1 MAQLATIR
9 SLTSASVMLSGVVH
23 LVLWAEGMSA
33 LSVVGPAFL
42 VNAVAGLALGV
53 ALQLWDHWLPL
64 LGAAAFGAAT
74 LGAFVLSTT
83 VGFFGVHEQWRGP
96 AVWLSAISEVAA
108 IVLGAVGAWWWVRS
122 ARRSAPGSAAVAPAA
137 AAAARPSGAARRP

>member
-1 MAQLATIR
+1 MAALPVIR

-23 LVLWAEGMSA
+23 LVLWAQGMSA

-53 ALQLWDHWLPL
+53 VLQAWDHWLPL
-64 LGAAAFGAAT
+64 LASAAFGAAT

-83 VGFFGVHEQWRGP
+83 VGFFGVHEQWQGA
-96 AVWLSAISEVAA
+96 AVWLAAVSEAVAV
-108 IVLGAVGAWWWVRS
+108 VLGLAGTWWWARSVR
-122 ARRSAPGSAAVAPAA
+122 RREPVPAA
-137 AAAARPSGAARRP
+137 AGGAGFG

>member
-1 MAQLATIR
+1 MSSITVIR

-23 LVLWAEGMSA
+23 LVLWAQGMSG

-53 ALQLWDHWLPL
+53 LVQLWDHWLPL
-64 LGAAAFGAAT
+64 LASAGFGAAT

-96 AVWLSAISEVAA
+96 AVWLAAVSEALAIA
-108 IVLGAVGAWWWVRS
+108 LGAVGAWRVRLEGRGAAGGS
-122 ARRSAPGSAAVAPAA
+122 VAAEAAHRPGSRA
-137 AAAARPSGAARRP
+137 

>member
-1 MAQLATIR
+1 MVALAVIR

-23 LVLWAEGMSA
+23 LVLWAQGMSA

-42 VNAVAGLALGV
+42 LNAVAGVVLGV

-64 LGAAAFGAAT
+64 LASAAFGAAT

-83 VGFFGVHEQWRGP
+83 VGFFGVHERWQGA
-96 AVWLSAISEVAA
+96 AVWLAAVSEGLVV
-108 IVLGAVGAWWWVRS
+108 VLGLVGTWWWVR
-122 ARRSAPGSAAVAPAA
+122 AGRREHDPIGAA
-137 AAAARPSGAARRP
+137 AS